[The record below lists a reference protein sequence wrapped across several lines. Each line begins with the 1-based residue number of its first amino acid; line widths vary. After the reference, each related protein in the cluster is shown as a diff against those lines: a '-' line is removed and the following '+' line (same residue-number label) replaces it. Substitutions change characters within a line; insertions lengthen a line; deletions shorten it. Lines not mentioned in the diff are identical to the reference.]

1 MVNIPTTER
10 QFYNTQPKANALGMT
25 AEALLPAA
33 QQYKETLLGQQKV
46 KIDTNITKA
55 RIEIDDFANK
65 WRLANQANPD
75 NPEAKKQFQIGVS
88 DILNRYGSQIDP
100 IAKMEW
106 GTTANRLR
114 GAYDISNNQWALNQR
129 AENAKLDVAENIR
142 LNLDM
147 AFNAGLAGNELG
159 GLLDLDRSYL
169 NLENYASKNMGET
182 EARKLLETYK
192 SDFTTNYVN
201 GLIAKNPQAAI
212 DFLDNEGNQL
222 AIKFPRKAKA
232 LRDIAEKQ
240 LISVKK
246 QYNQQLKVDRQYA
259 YNQYIFNP
267 NKTLEDL
274 EEYRAN
280 FEPDMSEKKYEK
292 MADMIN
298 SGNPNAT
305 TVFENYSEAMKRIH
319 EIANMPDTTLAN
331 REDLFKA
338 AADFYEGIV
347 ASNQDGKF
355 DESDRDELRDKVNA
369 LVSQKAI
376 KDVVKDMPDLSPFKK
391 IINYV
396 GIMGASSSLPFSSIA
411 IKEVGNNIAIQED
424 IKNVAKT
431 TMNKVLA
438 AYVSGDVKAG
448 QDLYKQ
454 GLQAAIRKKYWN
466 IPEIQDQ
473 ELVPDETIINIG
485 GTPYLF
491 KGYGAEDIL
500 VEVKE

>member
-240 LISVKK
+240 LISAKK

-274 EEYRAN
+274 EEYRQN
-280 FEPDMSEKKYEK
+280 FEPDMSEEKYDR
-292 MADMIN
+292 MAAMI
-298 SGNPNAT
+298 SGGNPDAI
-305 TVFENYSEAMKRIH
+305 TVFENYDEALQRIR

-338 AADFYEGIV
+338 AAGFYEDII
-347 ASNQDGKF
+347 ATNQDGKI
-355 DESDRDELRDKVNA
+355 DESDRNELRDEINT

-376 KDVVKDMPDLSPFKK
+376 KDVVKDMPDLSPFKR
-391 IINYV
+391 IINFV
-396 GIMGASSSLPFSSIA
+396 GTMVKDSPLSFYSGA
-411 IKEVGNNIAIQED
+411 IKETGQKIAIQED

-438 AYVSGDVKAG
+438 AYVSGDAKSG
-448 QDLYKQ
+448 MEIYKQ
-454 GLQAAIRKKYWN
+454 GLQAAIKKKYWN

-473 ELVPDETIINIG
+473 ELVPDETIVNIG

>member
-240 LISVKK
+240 LISAKK

-298 SGNPNAT
+298 GGNPNAI
-305 TVFENYSEAMKRIH
+305 TVFENYSEAMKRIN
-319 EIANMPDTTLAN
+319 EIANMPDTTL
-331 REDLFKA
+331 E
-338 AADFYEGIV
+338 E
-347 ASNQDGKF
+347 
-355 DESDRDELRDKVNA
+355 RDELLKASSDANEFIYQTNKDGKINESEQKKLNTALYAALGDKVFKEQLAKLPTLGTFKSIIRSIDNFGLFSDFGPIDTPA
-369 LVSQKAI
+369 AAI
-376 KDVVKDMPDLSPFKK
+376 KAKKDIEKVAINTMSRYLQAINSGMPEEANK
-391 IINYV
+391 IYQEGV
-396 GIMGASSSLPFSSIA
+396 EAA
-411 IKEVGNNIAIQED
+411 IKA
-424 IKNVAKT
+424 
-431 TMNKVLA
+431 
-438 AYVSGDVKAG
+438 
-448 QDLYKQ
+448 
-454 GLQAAIRKKYWN
+454 KYWY
-466 IPEIQDQ
+466 IPDMQNKKM
-473 ELVPDETIINIG
+473 VPNETILNIDG
-485 GTPYLF
+485 KPYLF
-491 KGYGAEDIL
+491 KGYGAEDIF
-500 VEVKE
+500 VEAK